1 MFKKLSFF
9 ALAFLLLFVITGVA
23 QATNIPM
30 GVDPQNEVTVWT
42 ETVYNG
48 SGSSITSGYV
58 VQWDF
63 DTSNPSGTWFD
74 DMTNYVKTNATA
86 DGPWIAGVAT
96 HGNNIANGN
105 TGQIIIKGPA
115 IVYDNGQTVTADT
128 FVSATN
134 TGLVKDEA
142 CDAVDEKLLGVA
154 IKNTHPD
161 LGAPY
166 SIIYVDPT
174 PYENGS

>member
-1 MFKKLSFF
+1 MKKFLFIV
-9 ALAFLLLFVITGVA
+9 LALLLTFGVA
-23 QATNIPM
+23 NATNIPM
-30 GVDPQNEVTVWT
+30 GVDPKNEVTVWT

-63 DTSNPSGTWFD
+63 DTSNPDGTWFD

-96 HGNNIANGN
+96 YGNNIANGD
-105 TGQIIIKGPA
+105 TGQIIIRGPA

-128 FVSATN
+128 FVSVTA

-142 CDAVDEKLLGVA
+142 CDAVDESLLGVA
-154 IKNTHPD
+154 IKNTHPV
-161 LGAPY
+161 LGNDY
-166 SIIYVDPT
+166 SIIYVKPT
-174 PYENGS
+174 PYENGT